1 MNKKLFIFG
10 LLEIKN
16 EKIINVEPLK
26 GGVSCEIYKVDTT
39 TNSYC
44 IKKALKKLRVEKD
57 WYADPIRSY
66 YEYLWLKKTKKILP
80 SSIPEVISYNRMK
93 NYLIIEY
100 LNMSRYSNLKEDLLK
115 GKVDLD
121 NLNKIAK
128 KLLYIHKNL
137 KSNYNKKIFQT
148 HNFNFIKLR
157 INPYLLELNKTYPE
171 LKKYINETVNLLRNN
186 QHTVIHADF
195 TPKNILVSKNKQ
207 IILDAETANYGD
219 PSFDIVSL
227 INHLIIKLLFVNK
240 NKKNFVLALKKIFNT
255 YHSNV
260 TWEEKQ
266 DIIKRSLT
274 LLPLMMLARVD
285 GKSPV
290 EYIKNNNEKNK
301 LRRIA
306 LDLIKIQNYDFNTF
320 VNNL

>member
-1 MNKKLFIFG
+1 MNKKLSIFG

>member
-1 MNKKLFIFG
+1 MNKKLSIFG

-115 GKVDLD
+115 GKVDLN
-121 NLNKIAK
+121 NLNKLAK
-128 KLLYIHKNL
+128 KLIYIHKNL

-266 DIIKRSLT
+266 DIIQRSKT
-274 LLPLMMLARVD
+274 LLPLMILARVD

-290 EYIKNNNEKNK
+290 EYIKNNKEKNK

-306 LDLIKIQNYDFNTF
+306 VDLIKIQNYDFDTF
-320 VNNL
+320 VNNQ

>member
-1 MNKKLFIFG
+1 MNKKLSIFG

-26 GGVSCEIYKVDTT
+26 GGVSCEIYKVDTA

-80 SSIPEVISYNRMK
+80 NSIPEVISYNRIK

-100 LNMSRYSNLKEDLLK
+100 LNMSKYSNLKEDLLK
-115 GKVDLD
+115 GKVDLN
-121 NLNKIAK
+121 NLNKLTK

-137 KSNYNKKIFQT
+137 KSHYNKKIFQS

-171 LKKYINETVNLLRNN
+171 LKKYINETVKLLRNN

-240 NKKNFVLALKKIFNT
+240 NKKNFVLALKKIFNI

-266 DIIKRSLT
+266 DIIKRSKT
-274 LLPLMMLARVD
+274 LLPLMILARVD

-290 EYIKNNNEKNK
+290 EYIKNNKEKNK

-306 LDLIKIQNYDFNTF
+306 LDLIKIQNYDFDTF

>member
-1 MNKKLFIFG
+1 MNKKLSIFG

-290 EYIKNNNEKNK
+290 EYIKNNKEKNK

-306 LDLIKIQNYDFNTF
+306 LDLIKIQNYDFDTF

>member
-1 MNKKLFIFG
+1 M
-10 LLEIKN
+10 
-16 EKIINVEPLK
+16 
-26 GGVSCEIYKVDTT
+26 
-39 TNSYC
+39 
-44 IKKALKKLRVEKD
+44 
-57 WYADPIRSY
+57 
-66 YEYLWLKKTKKILP
+66 
-80 SSIPEVISYNRMK
+80 
-93 NYLIIEY
+93 
-100 LNMSRYSNLKEDLLK
+100 
-115 GKVDLD
+115 
-121 NLNKIAK
+121 
-128 KLLYIHKNL
+128 
-137 KSNYNKKIFQT
+137 
-148 HNFNFIKLR
+148 
-157 INPYLLELNKTYPE
+157 
-171 LKKYINETVNLLRNN
+171 
-186 QHTVIHADF
+186 
-195 TPKNILVSKNKQ
+195 
-207 IILDAETANYGD
+207 DAETANYGD

-266 DIIKRSLT
+266 DIIKRSLA

>member
-1 MNKKLFIFG
+1 MNKKLSIFG

-115 GKVDLD
+115 GKVDLN
-121 NLNKIAK
+121 NLNKLAK

-137 KSNYNKKIFQT
+137 KSNYNKKIFQP

-171 LKKYINETVNLLRNN
+171 LKKYINATVNLLRNN

-255 YHSNV
+255 YHSSV

-266 DIIKRSLT
+266 DIIERSKT
-274 LLPLMMLARVD
+274 LLPLMILARVD

-290 EYIKNNNEKNK
+290 EYIKNNKEKNK

-306 LDLIKIQNYDFNTF
+306 VDLIKIQNYDFDTF

>member
-1 MNKKLFIFG
+1 M
-10 LLEIKN
+10 
-16 EKIINVEPLK
+16 
-26 GGVSCEIYKVDTT
+26 
-39 TNSYC
+39 
-44 IKKALKKLRVEKD
+44 
-57 WYADPIRSY
+57 
-66 YEYLWLKKTKKILP
+66 
-80 SSIPEVISYNRMK
+80 
-93 NYLIIEY
+93 
-100 LNMSRYSNLKEDLLK
+100 
-115 GKVDLD
+115 
-121 NLNKIAK
+121 
-128 KLLYIHKNL
+128 
-137 KSNYNKKIFQT
+137 
-148 HNFNFIKLR
+148 
-157 INPYLLELNKTYPE
+157 
-171 LKKYINETVNLLRNN
+171 RNN

-266 DIIKRSLT
+266 DIIKRSKI
-274 LLPLMMLARVD
+274 LLPLMILARVD

-290 EYIKNNNEKNK
+290 EYIKNNKEKNK

-306 LDLIKIQNYDFNTF
+306 LDLIKIQNYDFDTF